1 MGRVIHIVFSESAE
15 GSFKHGMNRITSIEG
30 DKLIA
35 LYDNI
40 SHGKLSKLITIDDRA
55 DWLKELNGRDTY
67 RYIII

>member
-55 DWLKELNGRDTY
+55 D
-67 RYIII
+67 